1 MTRTDRMTGT
11 IRLSN
16 GTIIAITD
24 ELIVNNSVTLREQLV
39 RGDVFQIG
47 TFYTNELDIAI
58 FDEDVSRSYAN
69 AVITPFYE
77 LLLPDGAWEQVKL
90 GKFTVDNSASVRKG
104 EIRRLKAFDDS
115 IRFDV
120 DISGYLAIYSAKN
133 TVAGHIRNICSY
145 VGVALAT
152 ADLSAFPN
160 SDVETDISKSSSV
173 QTCRDVIEYC
183 SALMGCSAR
192 ITRDSRLEIL
202 QLVAKIS
209 DDNEYIFDAVIGGD
223 ERRGTDFFDLRALIK
238 YVNTTINGS
247 AISYTTGYTLSSDE
261 LGRNAIVT
269 VDTNPLLENLD
280 ATDEEKKEIFINS
293 TASFKNVLR
302 QAEFSFIGNSAIE
315 CFDTIAISG
324 GQIDL
329 NRTLAVFPT
338 KSVWKYRSGHS
349 ISCASAELTDESTLI
364 SEAVMLADETEPIKT
379 PSAVRTK
386 TDKRIDGIQ
395 KDKKVDIGIIL
406 TEKAM
411 QSVCHNYTE
420 IGYISGNSVGYGDTL
435 SAIICNGV
443 LINSSQNRDYQNGS
457 KYKYLSFPKGHSF
470 NATGVSTK
478 IESVTDIVVDVA
490 VETVYDTYKNLRSQ
504 ITVTNAGNGGR
515 ANFTLARFSANN
527 GEDYAVFP
535 YWDRISPPSE
545 DYPYGSVQINFDT
558 IVCEDGVWERQYTQ
572 FGAYLYVSF
581 ASEAE
586 YNAAIGLTSEP
597 LERAKLQ
604 DFQYLVPESQII
616 VDKELSEGSDNVI
629 ANSTVAKAL
638 SLKAE
643 KSEVQSISQAVEGKA
658 EQSEVTALSEDYNA
672 SKTDFDTRIRK
683 LATASANHGIILN
696 EHADELLLKADKT
709 EVTALQSDV
718 TELQKSRRNYIY
730 NSAFLYGSDG
740 WVLDTNCAVD
750 KTRLYNCHPTVKLNQ
765 TGLSAAAYNGVSSTA
780 LPIKDKSEMKSG
792 ELWNFSCKYYAEDI
806 STIDQPILFQIQGIA
821 EGATALSV
829 IAQRSVA
836 ADGITAGEWQEMS
849 FSFTPAQNYSACM
862 VNCFLIQNGVLW
874 FADFKLEKN
883 NKSTEWIP
891 AYEDAGLMAERVATL
906 EAALLSLGGEV

>member
-1 MTRTDRMTGT
+1 MAENINIDFMPNRKTADTQRVGVVEDYLKLLTDRTKFCF
-11 IRLSN
+11 S
-16 GTIIAITD
+16 
-24 ELIVNNSVTLREQLV
+24 SVYDDFADMGKRIEYLENYSLAMPSSVDLTV
-39 RGDVFQIG
+39 D
-47 TFYTNELDIAI
+47 
-58 FDEDVSRSYAN
+58 S
-69 AVITPFYE
+69 AVIIQEAESQQVVHNFTKVHYV
-77 LLLPDGAWEQVKL
+77 DG
-90 GKFTVDNSASVRKG
+90 
-104 EIRRLKAFDDS
+104 
-115 IRFDV
+115 
-120 DISGYLAIYSAKN
+120 N
-133 TVAGHIRNICSY
+133 TI
-145 VGVALAT
+145 
-152 ADLSAFPN
+152 
-160 SDVETDISKSSSV
+160 
-173 QTCRDVIEYC
+173 
-183 SALMGCSAR
+183 
-192 ITRDSRLEIL
+192 
-202 QLVAKIS
+202 
-209 DDNEYIFDAVIGGD
+209 
-223 ERRGTDFFDLRALIK
+223 
-238 YVNTTINGS
+238 
-247 AISYTTGYTLSSDE
+247 
-261 LGRNAIVT
+261 
-269 VDTNPLLENLD
+269 
-280 ATDEEKKEIFINS
+280 
-293 TASFKNVLR
+293 
-302 QAEFSFIGNSAIE
+302 
-315 CFDTIAISG
+315 
-324 GQIDL
+324 
-329 NRTLAVFPT
+329 
-338 KSVWKYRSGHS
+338 
-349 ISCASAELTDESTLI
+349 
-364 SEAVMLADETEPIKT
+364 
-379 PSAVRTK
+379 
-386 TDKRIDGIQ
+386 
-395 KDKKVDIGIIL
+395 
-406 TEKAM
+406 
-411 QSVCHNYTE
+411 
-420 IGYISGNSVGYGDTL
+420 GYGDTPNT
-435 SAIICNGV
+435 IICNGV
-443 LINSSQNRDYQNGS
+443 LINSYQNRDYQNGP

-470 NATGVSTK
+470 NASGVSTK

-490 VETVYDTYKNLRSQ
+490 VEVVYEAYKNLRSQ

-515 ANFTLARFSANN
+515 GGFTLAHFSVNN

-558 IVCEDGVWERQYTQ
+558 IVCEDGVWERESTQ

-604 DFQYLVPESQII
+604 DFQYLVPESKII
-616 VDKELSEGSDNVI
+616 VDKELSEGSDNTI

-638 SLKAE
+638 SLKADKEAIEELTLAVDSKADAIELEALAEIVNGKAE

-683 LATASANHGIILN
+683 LATASANHGRILN

-836 ADGITAGEWQEMS
+836 AGGITAGEWQEMS

-891 AYEDAGLMAERVATL
+891 AYEDAGMMAELFYKVGMMTFNNN
-906 EAALLSLGGEV
+906 

>member
-1 MTRTDRMTGT
+1 MAENINIDFMPNRKTADTQRVGVVEDYLKLLTDRTKFCF
-11 IRLSN
+11 S
-16 GTIIAITD
+16 
-24 ELIVNNSVTLREQLV
+24 SVYDDFADMGKRIEYLENYSLAMPSSVDLTV
-39 RGDVFQIG
+39 D
-47 TFYTNELDIAI
+47 
-58 FDEDVSRSYAN
+58 S
-69 AVITPFYE
+69 AVIIQEAESQQVVHNFTKVHYV
-77 LLLPDGAWEQVKL
+77 DG
-90 GKFTVDNSASVRKG
+90 
-104 EIRRLKAFDDS
+104 
-115 IRFDV
+115 
-120 DISGYLAIYSAKN
+120 N
-133 TVAGHIRNICSY
+133 TI
-145 VGVALAT
+145 
-152 ADLSAFPN
+152 
-160 SDVETDISKSSSV
+160 
-173 QTCRDVIEYC
+173 
-183 SALMGCSAR
+183 
-192 ITRDSRLEIL
+192 
-202 QLVAKIS
+202 
-209 DDNEYIFDAVIGGD
+209 
-223 ERRGTDFFDLRALIK
+223 
-238 YVNTTINGS
+238 
-247 AISYTTGYTLSSDE
+247 
-261 LGRNAIVT
+261 
-269 VDTNPLLENLD
+269 
-280 ATDEEKKEIFINS
+280 
-293 TASFKNVLR
+293 
-302 QAEFSFIGNSAIE
+302 
-315 CFDTIAISG
+315 
-324 GQIDL
+324 
-329 NRTLAVFPT
+329 
-338 KSVWKYRSGHS
+338 
-349 ISCASAELTDESTLI
+349 
-364 SEAVMLADETEPIKT
+364 
-379 PSAVRTK
+379 
-386 TDKRIDGIQ
+386 
-395 KDKKVDIGIIL
+395 
-406 TEKAM
+406 
-411 QSVCHNYTE
+411 
-420 IGYISGNSVGYGDTL
+420 GYGDTL
-435 SAIICNGV
+435 SAIICNDV
-443 LINSSQNRDYQNGS
+443 LINGSQNRDYQNGS
-457 KYKYLSFPKGHSF
+457 KYKYLSFPKGYSF
-470 NATGVSTK
+470 NASGVSTK

-490 VETVYDTYKNLRSQ
+490 VENVYETYKNLRSQ
-504 ITVTNAGNGGR
+504 ITVTDAGNGGR
-515 ANFTLARFSANN
+515 AGFTLARFSVNN

-545 DYPYGSVQINFDT
+545 DYPYGSVQINFVT
-558 IVCEDGVWERQYTQ
+558 LVCTDGVWNVQSTQ

-616 VDKELSEGSDNVI
+616 VDKELSEGSDNTI

-683 LATASANHGIILN
+683 LATASANHGRILN

-891 AYEDAGLMAERVATL
+891 AYEDAGMMAELFDKVGMMTFNNN
-906 EAALLSLGGEV
+906 